1 MAIKEFDVFV
11 IGTGNAGKNVAFAC
25 AKAGMRIAIADNRRY
40 GGTCANRGC
49 DPKKVIVG
57 VVEAKHRIDKL
68 KGNGFDTS
76 PEINWIGVQKFK
88 AKFTDAVPAV
98 NEKRLK
104 EAGIALYHQSPRFLD
119 ENSLS
124 VEGKTVKVKK
134 VVIATG
140 LIPLELKIQGRE
152 HLLTS
157 DDFLNL
163 PALPKEMVFV
173 GGGYIA
179 LEFAHVAVRCGVK
192 VTIIQSGNLPLKGF
206 DQDLTKQLI
215 ESSENAGIQFV
226 LNARVDEIEKLQK
239 NYRVYYKVGGRRES
253 IVTEMVFNT
262 AGRVPALQGL
272 DLEKGKVE
280 IEKGGVSVNEYL
292 QSPSNPNVYACGDVS
307 ASGSLALT
315 PISHLESKVVIE
327 NLLKEKTAKLKI
339 PVTPSV
345 VYSIPQMA
353 KVGLSEEEATAE
365 GYDYTVRYEKIEK
378 WFSAKHRNEKIYAYK
393 VLVDEKTDFILGA
406 HLIGCEV
413 GDLINLF
420 TMAIQ
425 GELTASQ
432 VREMIFVYPT
442 RSHDIKSML
451 R

>member
-25 AKAGMRIAIADNRRY
+25 AKAGMKVAIADNRRY

-57 VVEAKHRIDKL
+57 VAEAQAGIDKL
-68 KGNGFDTS
+68 VGHGFDTS
-76 PEINWIGVQKFK
+76 PKINWEDVQKFK
-88 AKFTDAVPAV
+88 ARFTDAVPAV

-104 EAGIALYHQSPRFLD
+104 EAGITLYHQSPRFLD

-124 VEGKTVKVKK
+124 VEGKTVLVKK

-140 LIPLELKIQGRE
+140 LVPLELKIQGRE

-163 PALPKEMVFV
+163 PELPKEMVFV

-192 VTIIQSGNLPLKGF
+192 VTIIQSGNNPLKAF
-206 DQDLTKQLI
+206 DEDLTKKLI
-215 ESSENAGIQFV
+215 ESSESVGIRFI
-226 LNARVDEIEKLQK
+226 LHARVDEVEKFQK
-239 NYRVYYKVGGRRES
+239 NYRVYYKVGDKRES
-253 IVTEMVFNT
+253 VDTEMVFNT

-272 DLEKGKVE
+272 DLENGNVKF
-280 IEKGGVSVNEYL
+280 EKGGVSVNAYL
-292 QSPSNPNVYACGDVS
+292 QNPDNPNVYACGDVS

-315 PISHLESKVVIE
+315 PISHLESKVVID
-327 NLLKEKTAKLKI
+327 NLLKEKSAKLKI

-353 KVGLSEEEATAE
+353 KVGLSEKEAAAQ
-365 GYDYTVRYEKIEK
+365 GYDYSVRYEEIEK
-378 WFSAKHRNEKIYAYK
+378 WFSAKHKNEKVYAYK
-393 VLVDEKTDFILGA
+393 VLIDKKTDLILGA
-406 HLIGCEV
+406 HLIGYEV
-413 GDLINLF
+413 GGVINLF

-425 GELTASQ
+425 EAMTATQ
-432 VREMIFVYPT
+432 VREMIFAYPT